1 MDLLLILTY
10 AAICF
15 AIFKIFR
22 IPLNKWSVPTAVLG
36 GVIIISTLIIL
47 MNYNHPYSEMARSY
61 YVSTPIVPLVKG
73 RVETV
78 NVSNNQHVKKGEVL
92 FRLDPE
98 PFKEQV
104 AGFHA
109 QLLSEK
115 ERLLSFQAR
124 LRSAQL
130 DLGRIRELV
139 GKGFG
144 VKRDLD
150 ATIANVDD
158 LQAQTNAQVLKIDQA
173 TAQLRQAQ
181 YDLKQTTV
189 LAPTDGYVLQLALR
203 PGMIAT
209 PYLYRPT
216 MTFVHASEN
225 YFIGWFWQNSM
236 QRLNTG
242 DEAEAEVV
250 IDGVPGK
257 VFKGKVKSVIPA
269 ISAGNVQANSALLDQ
284 STAQQA
290 DRIAVAIEI
299 VDPEWNKYYMIAG
312 ESGQAAIYTHHFHHV
327 SVMRKILLRMA
338 SWLNYI
344 FPFH

>member
-10 AAICF
+10 ASICF
-15 AIFKIFR
+15 AIFKIFH
-22 IPLNKWSVPTAVLG
+22 IPLNKWTVPTAVLG

-47 MNYNHPYSEMARSY
+47 MNYNHPYSELARSY

-78 NVSNNQHVKKGEVL
+78 SVTNNHHVKKGEVL
-92 FRLDPE
+92 FSLDPE
-98 PFKEQV
+98 PFKQQK
-104 AGFHA
+104 ASLQA

-150 ATIANVDD
+150 ANVANVDD
-158 LQAQTNAQVLKIDQA
+158 LQAQTNAQLLKIDQV
-173 TAQLRQAQ
+173 TAQLRQAE

-236 QRLNTG
+236 QRLNIG
-242 DEAEAEVV
+242 DEAEVV
-250 IDGVPGK
+250 VDGVPGK
-257 VFKGKVKSVIPA
+257 IFKGRVKSVIPA
-269 ISAGNVQANSALLDQ
+269 IAAGNVQANSALLDQ

-299 VDPEWNKYYMIAG
+299 VDPEWSKYQMIAG
-312 ESGQAAIYTHHFHHV
+312 ESGQAAIYTHYFHHV
-327 SVMRKILLRMA
+327 AIMRKILLRMA

>member
-10 AAICF
+10 SSICF
-15 AIFKIFR
+15 AIFKVFR
-22 IPLNKWSVPTAVLG
+22 IPLNKWTVPTAILG
-36 GVIIISTLIIL
+36 GVVIISTLIIL

-78 NVSNNQHVKKGEVL
+78 SVTNNQHIKKGEVL
-92 FRLDPE
+92 FSLDPE
-98 PFKEQV
+98 PFKQQK
-104 AGFHA
+104 ASLQA

-150 ATIANVDD
+150 ANVANVDD
-158 LQAQTNAQVLKIDQA
+158 LQAQTNAQLLKIDQV
-173 TAQLRQAQ
+173 TAQLRQAE
-181 YDLKQTTV
+181 YDLKQTIV

-236 QRLNTG
+236 QRLNIG
-242 DEAEAEVV
+242 DEAEVV
-250 IDGVPGK
+250 VDGVPGK
-257 VFKGKVKSVIPA
+257 IFKGRVKSVIPA

-299 VDPEWNKYYMIAG
+299 VDPEWTEYQMIAG

>member
-1 MDLLLILTY
+1 MDLLLVLTY

-15 AIFKIFR
+15 AIFKFFH
-22 IPLNKWSVPTAVLG
+22 IPLNKWTIPTAVLG
-36 GVIIISTLIIL
+36 GVIIISTLIFL

-73 RVETV
+73 RVDK
-78 NVSNNQHVKKGEVL
+78 VSVTNNQHIKQGEVL
-92 FRLDPE
+92 FSLDPE
-98 PFKEQV
+98 PFKQQKDSLQ
-104 AGFHA
+104 A
-109 QLLSEK
+109 QLLAEK

-150 ATIANVDD
+150 ANVANVDD
-158 LQAQTNAQVLKIDQA
+158 LRAQTNAQVLKIDQV
-173 TAQLRQAQ
+173 TAQLRQAD

-242 DEAEAEVV
+242 DEAEVV
-250 IDGVPGK
+250 VDGVPGK
-257 VFKGKVKSVIPA
+257 IFKGRVKSVIPA
-269 ISAGNVQANSALLDQ
+269 ISAGNVQANSALIDQ
-284 STAQQA
+284 SSAKQA

-299 VDPEWNKYYMIAG
+299 IDPEWNKYQMIAG

>member
-15 AIFKIFR
+15 AIFKVFR
-22 IPLNKWSVPTAVLG
+22 IPLNKWTIPTAVLG
-36 GVIIISTLIIL
+36 GVIIIFTLIIL

-61 YVSTPIVPLVKG
+61 YVSTPVVPLVKG

-78 NVSNNQHVKKGEVL
+78 SVTNNQHVKKGEVL
-92 FRLDPE
+92 FRLDSE
-98 PFKEQV
+98 PFKQQEASLQ
-104 AGFHA
+104 A

-115 ERLLSFQAR
+115 EVLLSLQAR

-139 GKGFG
+139 DKGFG
-144 VKRDLD
+144 VKRELD
-150 ATIANVDD
+150 TNIAKVDD
-158 LQAQTNAQVLKIDQA
+158 LKAQTNAQVLKIKQVA
-173 TAQLRQAQ
+173 AQLRQAA

-216 MTFVHASEN
+216 MTFVHANEN

-242 DEAEAEVV
+242 DEAEVV
-250 IDGVPGK
+250 IDGIPGK
-257 VFKGKVKSVIPA
+257 IFKGKVKSVIPA

-290 DRIAVAIEI
+290 GRIAVAIEI
-299 VDPEWNKYYMIAG
+299 IDPKWHKYQMIAG

>member
-15 AIFKIFR
+15 AIFKFFR
-22 IPLNKWSVPTAVLG
+22 IPLNKWTVPTAVLG

-47 MNYNHPYSEMARSY
+47 MNYNHPYSEIARSY

-78 NVSNNQHVKKGEVL
+78 SVTNNQHVKKGEVL

-98 PFKEQV
+98 PFKQQEASLQ
-104 AGFHA
+104 A

-150 ATIANVDD
+150 TNVANVDD
-158 LQAQTNAQVLKIDQA
+158 LQSQTNTQVLKIDQV
-173 TAQLRQAQ
+173 TAQLRQAE
-181 YDLKQTTV
+181 YDLQQTTV

-236 QRLNTG
+236 QRLNIG
-242 DEAEAEVV
+242 DAAEVV

-257 VFKGKVKSVIPA
+257 IFKGRVKSVIPA

-284 STAQQA
+284 STAQRT

-299 VDPEWNKYYMIAG
+299 IDSEWNKYQMIAG
-312 ESGQAAIYTHHFHHV
+312 ASGQAAIYTPHFQHV